1 MRKVIL
7 GVMEGISMD
16 VRKHQRGDYYH
27 RRRIVMIVEIKNNNT
42 VPLWEIPKIF
52 LSMVITR
59 M

>member
-1 MRKVIL
+1 
-7 GVMEGISMD
+7 MD

-27 RRRIVMIVEIKNNNT
+27 GRRIVMIVEIKNNNT

-52 LSMVITR
+52 LSMVITG